1 MHSESAFLQVLFAD
15 HRQEHSPGSPSR
27 LYVPPTSTAVP
38 HTYCSDGTTASK
50 RDLDDIFLALRN
62 TDQLPFTDRMRRMSA
77 EINLPARRR
86 SGNSDPRT
94 KMLTDD
100 AVQSDTPAL
109 TGEGRGTSCQ
119 PVRSHS
125 PILRMLAASGLDP
138 SVSPTHTLTPDR
150 TLNPYKNVVTC
161 FI

>member
-86 SGNSDPRT
+86 SGNSDP
-94 KMLTDD
+94 LNQD
-100 AVQSDTPAL
+100 ADGRRCAIRHPCTNR
-109 TGEGRGTSCQ
+109 EGRGTSCQ